1 VTAGRADALSER
13 DAAVTDIEEIA
24 GNTRRPSPAFA
35 RLDAMLAAER
45 CVVLDGGTATELPGV
60 GGPGAEADEPLWGTR
75 ALIDAPDTVLRVH
88 KHYVEAGCDVIS
100 TNTWGLASAL
110 SQGGPRLWD
119 STRPVHWMDIARRG
133 LALAREAVAEAG
145 REGECA
151 IAFSVN
157 GDVDTNEG
165 RETIPLLARL
175 FGDDPP
181 DLILLE
187 TLSLLRPS
195 LDETIESLLATGLP
209 VWLSFRRC
217 RHGLCGVYG
226 QHWGGPEGD
235 AFARAARRFEAL
247 GVDALLL
254 GCIPPDHVDGML
266 SYLRDFTDLPLGVHP
281 NLGYLTSNGWHVD
294 DGAGSAE
301 FAHMALRWREEGAQL
316 IGGCC
321 GVGSEQIG
329 AARAALAGTRPG
341 GLRRDEGGS
350 HELGGVRVTPPEP
363 WVDAAERSLYPLA
376 FPDLVAHGGS
386 FVPTQGSFLV
396 WRHLF
401 REQVG
406 RGRRCLDVGCGS
418 GLQAIQLALNGAE
431 RVDAIDVDSDAKD
444 ATLLNAF
451 RNGVVDRVSVAAV
464 DLFLWMPE
472 TRYDVIVASLFQ
484 TPVDPLAAVHADRPV
499 DYWGRNAVDHLIRIL
514 PRALAD
520 DGVAY
525 ILQASLLSQERT
537 TDLLARRGLQARV
550 VDFGFL
556 PVNEH
561 FRQNAE
567 QIARVERMS
576 DAHHLEI
583 CGSDVMVGY
592 LLEITRMPSPR

>member
-1 VTAGRADALSER
+1 MQVRPAGMLIECSPALSAYDALRDALS
-13 DAAVTDIEEIA
+13 AQ
-24 GNTRRPSPAFA
+24 
-35 RLDAMLAAER
+35 R
-45 CVVLDGGTATELPGV
+45 CVILDGASAPGEALES
-60 GGPGAEADEPLWGTR
+60 GAVL
-75 ALIDAPDTVLRVH
+75 ALHRRYIR
-88 KHYVEAGCDVIS
+88 AGCDVVT
-100 TNTWGLASAL
+100 TNTRRLL
-110 SQGGPRLWD
+110 STLDDGG
-119 STRPVHWMDIARRG
+119 RPPHWMQMARRSVR
-133 LALAREAVAEAG
+133 LARQAIVKERREGSVAVAFSIDADIDRPEEA
-145 REGECA
+145 
-151 IAFSVN
+151 
-157 GDVDTNEG
+157 
-165 RETIPLLARL
+165 ETIGLLSRA
-175 FGDDPP
+175 FAGEPP
-181 DLILLE
+181 DLVLVE
-187 TLSLLRPS
+187 GLSLVRPT
-195 LDETIESLLATGLP
+195 LYATVEALLALELP

-235 AFARAARRFEAL
+235 AFGRAARRFEEL
-247 GVDALLL
+247 GVGALLL

-266 SYLRDFTDLPLGVHP
+266 SYLRDCTDLPLGVHP
-281 NLGYLTSNGWHVD
+281 NLGYLTSEGWHVD
-294 DGAGSAE
+294 DDAGSAA
-301 FAHMALRWREEGAQL
+301 FARMALRWREEGAQL

-341 GLRRDEGGS
+341 ALRRGEGGS
-350 HELGGVRVTPPEP
+350 HELGGVRVTPLEP
-363 WVDAAERSLYPLA
+363 WVDPAGRSLYPLE
-376 FPDLVAHGGS
+376 FPDLIAQGGS

-401 REQVG
+401 GEQVG
-406 RGRRCLDVGCGS
+406 RGKRCLDVGCGS

-431 RVDAIDVDSDAKD
+431 QVLAIDVDPDAKD

-451 RNGVVDRVSVAAV
+451 RNGVADRVSAAAV
-464 DLFLWMPE
+464 DLFLWMPD

-525 ILQASLLSQERT
+525 VLQASLLSQERT
-537 TDLLARRGLQARV
+537 VDLLARRGLQARV
-550 VDFGFL
+550 LDFGFL
-556 PVNEH
+556 PANEH
-561 FRQNAE
+561 FHRSAE
-567 QIARVERMS
+567 QIARVERGS

-592 LLEITRMPSPR
+592 LLEITRA

>member
-1 VTAGRADALSER
+1 LWGRGVVAVIDRMQVRPAGMLVECSPARSAYDELRDAL
-13 DAAVTDIEEIA
+13 AAQRCVM
-24 GNTRRPSPAFA
+24 
-35 RLDAMLAAER
+35 LDGATATGEAQASSDVLAAHR
-45 CVVLDGGTATELPGV
+45 
-60 GGPGAEADEPLWGTR
+60 R
-75 ALIDAPDTVLRVH
+75 
-88 KHYVEAGCDVIS
+88 YVRAGCDVIT
-100 TNTWGLASAL
+100 TNTRRLL
-110 SQGGPRLWD
+110 STLDDGG
-119 STRPVHWMDIARRG
+119 RPPHWMQSARRSVR
-133 LALAREAVAEAG
+133 LARQAIAKERHEGGVAVAFSIDADIDRPEEA
-145 REGECA
+145 
-151 IAFSVN
+151 
-157 GDVDTNEG
+157 
-165 RETIPLLARL
+165 ETIGLLSRA
-175 FGDDPP
+175 FAGEPP
-181 DLILLE
+181 DLVLVE
-187 TLSLLRPS
+187 GLSVVRPS
-195 LDETIESLLATGLP
+195 LYETVTALQALGLP

-226 QHWGGPEGD
+226 QHWGRPEGD
-235 AFARAARRFEAL
+235 AFGRAARRFEEL

-281 NLGYLTSNGWHVD
+281 NLGHLTSNGWHVD

-301 FAHMALRWREEGAQL
+301 FARMALRWREEGAQL

-341 GLRRDEGGS
+341 ALRRDEGGS
-350 HELGGVRVTPPEP
+350 HELGGVRVTPAEP
-363 WVDAAERSLYPLA
+363 WVDAGGRSLYPLA
-376 FPDLVAHGGS
+376 FPDLVARGDV
-386 FVPTQGSFLV
+386 FVPTQGSFLM

-431 RVDAIDVDSDAKD
+431 RVEAIDVDPDATD

-451 RNGVVDRVSVAAV
+451 RNGVADRVSVAGV
-464 DLFLWMPE
+464 DLLLWMPE

-525 ILQASLLSQERT
+525 VLQVSLFSQERT

-550 VDFGFL
+550 VDVGFL
-556 PVNEH
+556 PANDH

-576 DAHHLEI
+576 DAHHLQP

-592 LLEITRMPSPR
+592 LLEITRRP

>member
-1 VTAGRADALSER
+1 LSRRQVAAVIDRMQVRPAGMLIECSPAPSAYDGLRDAL
-13 DAAVTDIEEIA
+13 AAQ
-24 GNTRRPSPAFA
+24 
-35 RLDAMLAAER
+35 R
-45 CVVLDGGTATELPGV
+45 CVILDGATAPG
-60 GGPGAEADEPLWGTR
+60 EAQASSDVL
-75 ALIDAPDTVLRVH
+75 ALHRR
-88 KHYVEAGCDVIS
+88 YVRAGCDVIT
-100 TNTWGLASAL
+100 TNTRRLL
-110 SQGGPRLWD
+110 STLDDGG
-119 STRPVHWMDIARRG
+119 RPPHWMQMARRSVR
-133 LALAREAVAEAG
+133 LARQAIAKERREGRVAVAFSIDADIDRPEEA
-145 REGECA
+145 
-151 IAFSVN
+151 
-157 GDVDTNEG
+157 
-165 RETIPLLARL
+165 ETIGLLSRA
-175 FGDDPP
+175 FAGEPP
-181 DLILLE
+181 DLVLVEGLSVVRP
-187 TLSLLRPS
+187 TLYATV
-195 LDETIESLLATGLP
+195 EALLAMGLP

-235 AFARAARRFEAL
+235 AFGRAARRFEEL

-281 NLGYLTSNGWHVD
+281 NLGYLTSNGWRVD
-294 DGAGSAE
+294 DAAGSAE
-301 FAHMALRWREEGAQL
+301 FARMALRWREEGAQL

-321 GVGSEQIG
+321 GVDSEQIG

-341 GLRRDEGGS
+341 VLRRDEGGS
-350 HELGGVRVTPPEP
+350 HELGGVRVTPTEP
-363 WVDAAERSLYPLA
+363 WVDPAGRSLYPLA
-376 FPDLVAHGGS
+376 FPDLVAQGDV

-406 RGRRCLDVGCGS
+406 RGSRCLDVGCGS
-418 GLQAIQLALNGAE
+418 GLQAIQLAINGAE
-431 RVDAIDVDSDAKD
+431 QVHAIDVDPDAKD

-451 RNGVVDRVSVAAV
+451 RNGVADRVSAAAV
-464 DLFLWMPE
+464 DLFQWMPE
-472 TRYDVIVASLFQ
+472 ARYDVIVASLFQ

-520 DGVAY
+520 GGVAY
-525 ILQASLLSQERT
+525 LLQVSLLSQERT
-537 TDLLARRGLQARV
+537 ADLVARRGLQARV

-556 PVNEH
+556 PANEH
-561 FRQNAE
+561 FRRSAE

-592 LLEITRMPSPR
+592 LLEITRA

>member
-1 VTAGRADALSER
+1 LPAAKFRVRSQLSGREVAAVIDRMQVRPAGMLIECSPAPAAYDELRDALS
-13 DAAVTDIEEIA
+13 AQ
-24 GNTRRPSPAFA
+24 
-35 RLDAMLAAER
+35 R
-45 CVVLDGGTATELPGV
+45 CVILDGATAPG
-60 GGPGAEADEPLWGTR
+60 EAQASSDVL
-75 ALIDAPDTVLRVH
+75 ALHRR
-88 KHYVEAGCDVIS
+88 YVRAGCDVIT
-100 TNTWGLASAL
+100 TNTRRLL
-110 SQGGPRLWD
+110 STLDDGG
-119 STRPVHWMDIARRG
+119 RPPHWMQMARRSVR
-133 LALAREAVAEAG
+133 LARQAIAKERREGSVAVAFSIDADIDRPEEA
-145 REGECA
+145 
-151 IAFSVN
+151 
-157 GDVDTNEG
+157 
-165 RETIPLLARL
+165 ETIGLLSRA
-175 FGDDPP
+175 FAGEPP
-181 DLILLE
+181 DLVLVEGLSVVRP
-187 TLSLLRPS
+187 TLYATV
-195 LDETIESLLATGLP
+195 EALLAMGLP

-235 AFARAARRFEAL
+235 AFGRAARRFEEL

-294 DGAGSAE
+294 DDAGSAE
-301 FAHMALRWREEGAQL
+301 FARMALRWREEGAQL

-329 AARAALAGTRPG
+329 AARAALAGTQPG

-363 WVDAAERSLYPLA
+363 WVDPAGRSLYPLA
-376 FPDLVAHGGS
+376 FPDLLAHGGS

-401 REQVG
+401 CEQVG

-431 RVDAIDVDSDAKD
+431 QVHAIDVDPDAKD
-444 ATLLNAF
+444 ATLLNAL
-451 RNGVVDRVSVAAV
+451 RNGVADRVSAAAV
-464 DLFLWMPE
+464 DLLEWVPD

-484 TPVDPLAAVHADRPV
+484 TPVDPLAAIHADRPV

-520 DGVAY
+520 GGVAY
-525 ILQASLLSQERT
+525 LLQVSLLSQERT
-537 TDLLARRGLQARV
+537 ADVLARRGLQARV

-556 PVNEH
+556 PANERFH
-561 FRQNAE
+561 RSAE
-567 QIARVERMS
+567 QIARVERLS

-592 LLEITRMPSPR
+592 LLEITRA